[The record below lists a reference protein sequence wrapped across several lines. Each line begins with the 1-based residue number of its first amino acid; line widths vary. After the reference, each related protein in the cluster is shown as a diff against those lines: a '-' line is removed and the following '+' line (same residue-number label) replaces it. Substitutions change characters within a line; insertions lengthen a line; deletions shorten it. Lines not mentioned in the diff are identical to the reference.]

1 MRPSRLLLAALAL
14 TTSAFAASPLE
25 IHTDKGKVAG
35 TLTADNQIRIFK
47 GIPYAAPPVGPLR
60 WQPPQ
65 PAAKWQG
72 TLAATSFGHHCIQTN
87 PFADMTFPDAGPS
100 EDCLKLN
107 IWTPA
112 NAHPGT
118 LPVMVWIH
126 GGGYTAGSASEPR
139 HDGQFLARHNVI
151 IVTLNYRLGIFG
163 FFTHPALVAES
174 PHHAAGNYGLLD
186 QAAALA
192 WVHRNIRAFGGDP
205 ANITV
210 FGESAGS
217 FSVSALMASPL
228 SKALIAKAIGE
239 SGAAFHSSGLSFP
252 TLTTSEQQGAA
263 FAQSAFHTS
272 SLADLRKLSPD
283 DLLKAVTA
291 KSTPPPPHFAPV
303 VDGYFLPQSVPEI
316 FAAGVQAHI
325 PLLAGWNADEVRA
338 QITLSP
344 TPTTVATFTAQA
356 TKDFPTN
363 SHQFLTVYPATTNA
377 QALQSAGDFISDR
390 FIAYS
395 TWAWLEAQV
404 KTGHAPVYRYRF
416 DLAAPADKFHP
427 TGTGAFHSD
436 DIEYVFGT
444 LDTRQPATRQQAAG
458 HQSTIRPEDR
468 TLSNQIQQ
476 YWTNFARTGNP
487 NGLASGSSSPAAASP
502 SPASGSPSPAAA
514 QTTPTLPTW
523 PTYNPPDWQVM
534 HLNVPSQAHPDIQ
547 RPRYQFL
554 DSVWSQP
561 Q

>member
-1 MRPSRLLLAALAL
+1 MRLTRSLIAAALAL
-14 TTSAFAASPLE
+14 FTTTAHAANPLE
-25 IHTDKGKVAG
+25 VHTDKGKVLG
-35 TLTADNQIRIFK
+35 TLTTDNQVRIFK

-65 PAAKWQG
+65 PAPKWQG

-87 PFADMTFPDAGPS
+87 PFPDMSFLDAGPS
-100 EDCLKLN
+100 EDCLTLN
-107 IWTPA
+107 IWAPA
-112 NAHPGT
+112 NAAPGK

-163 FFTHPALVAES
+163 FFTHPDLAAES

-192 WVHRNIRAFGGDP
+192 WVHHNISAFGGDP
-205 ANITV
+205 ANITP

-217 FSVSALMASPL
+217 FSVSSLMASPL
-228 SKALIAKAIGE
+228 SKTLIARAIGE
-239 SGAAFHSSGLSFP
+239 SGGAFHSSGLPYP
-252 TLTTSEQQGAA
+252 TLAKTEADDAA
-263 FAQSAFHTS
+263 FARTALNATT
-272 SLADLRKLSPD
+272 LTDLRKLSAD
-283 DLLKAVTA
+283 DLLKAAEA
-291 KSTPPPPHFAPV
+291 KTTPPPPRFGPV

-316 FAAGVQAHI
+316 FAAGQQAHV
-325 PLLAGWNADEVRA
+325 PLLAGWNADEVRSA
-338 QITLSP
+338 VTMNP
-344 TPTTVATFTAQA
+344 VPTTTATFTAQA

-363 SHQFLTVYPATTNA
+363 SQQFLAVYPATTDA
-377 QALQSAGDFISDR
+377 EALQSAGDYVSDR

-395 TWAWLEAQV
+395 TWAWLEAHV
-404 KTGHAPVYRYRF
+404 KTGQSPVYRYRF
-416 DLAAPADKFHP
+416 DLGSPGDKFHP
-427 TGTGAFHSD
+427 AATGAFHSD

-444 LDTRQPATRQQAAG
+444 LDTRQPPTGQP
-458 HQSTIRPEDR
+458 STIRPEDR
-468 TLSNQIQQ
+468 TLSTQIQQ

-487 NGLASGSSSPAAASP
+487 NGIPSGSPSPAAASP
-502 SPASGSPSPAAA
+502 SPATA

-534 HLNVPSQAHPDIQ
+534 HLDATSAAHPDTQ
-547 RPRYQFL
+547 RPRYLFL
-554 DSVWSQP
+554 DSVWSKP
-561 Q
+561 VAP